1 MTRFTLIELLVVVA
15 IIAILAAMLLPAL
28 GEAKETAH
36 RATCTNC
43 PKQIG
48 LSIHMYADDYDSWLP
63 PSQGDT
69 AGDSL
74 MNPLG
79 NGPSRLGWLLATQG
93 AITLTSSN
101 YVNRAI
107 LDCPGL
113 TPVTTA
119 YWRVRT
125 AGYSYNVPFSSGSS
139 GVPFYYQNK
148 RLNTTFGGW
157 NGGTAWRA
165 MVACDLGYALDPNG
179 HLHRDRGCNSG
190 YYDGSVS
197 WLGRPGATWWPH
209 PYVANLIEG
218 NIGDWANYW
227 QAANRQG
234 PGAGQWCRVWPA
246 KMGRCDGST
255 FRRTTSRA

>member
-93 AITLTSSN
+93 AITLTSSKLCQPRHSRLSGADTR
-101 YVNRAI
+101 YQCVLAGAYGRLQLQRAFQFRQFRCAV
-107 LDCPGL
+107 LLP
-113 TPVTTA
+113 
-119 YWRVRT
+119 
-125 AGYSYNVPFSSGSS
+125 
-139 GVPFYYQNK
+139 
-148 RLNTTFGGW
+148 
-157 NGGTAWRA
+157 
-165 MVACDLGYALDPNG
+165 
-179 HLHRDRGCNSG
+179 
-190 YYDGSVS
+190 
-197 WLGRPGATWWPH
+197 
-209 PYVANLIEG
+209 E
-218 NIGDWANYW
+218 
-227 QAANRQG
+227 QAAEHHLWRLERRHG
-234 PGAGQWCRVWPA
+234 LAGHGRV
-246 KMGRCDGST
+246 
-255 FRRTTSRA
+255 